1 MVDTGTIVKCYK
13 GTGENDI
20 VEISLKAGTRLSDV
34 RAALRAKNNFMPDD
48 NENADIGYRFLV
60 RKLGTERMTLDDVLI
75 PISTERFMPYEEL
88 LGPEGQIIITNNF
101 ARKKPD
107 LVGFNT
113 PMWFNRHVGVSCR
126 LNNSDPD
133 ARAEN
138 QRLKAFQPLMLTDVI
153 PTSKNVVGAYDH
165 VCVCCAGSQVEFTIS
180 SWGAAGF
187 SFQIGSD
194 SGTPIVNELLLNF
207 RNGTNKY
214 EQTFIRRYQDDKK
227 AIAIQPTS
235 KITDIRPGMD
245 ILYQKVKFKTRRI
258 TSVTLANGMK
268 IESNALP
275 PVEKIEAPQ
284 NAIAAGFDLKN
295 ARFLANADNNTYVV
309 PGKAIEPGAPVPGK
323 PSQQEWGAPVKD
335 YKADP
340 WEQALGE
347 VIIYFFVFKTW
358 EDAEKVIKGYNSLDP
373 SLWK

>member
-1 MVDTGTIVKCYK
+1 MKVKCYK
-13 GTGENDI
+13 GTGDNDI
-20 VEISLKAGTRLSDV
+20 AEITLEAGACLSEV
-34 RAALRAKNNFMPDD
+34 RAALKAKHNFMPDD
-48 NENADIGYRFLV
+48 NVNADIGYRFVV
-60 RKLGTERMTLDDVLI
+60 RKLGTRKMNLDDVLI
-75 PISTERFMPYEEL
+75 PISAEQFMPYEEL
-88 LGPEGQIIITNNF
+88 LGPDGQIIITNNF

-153 PTSKNVVGAYDH
+153 PTSKNVVGVYDH

-187 SFQIGSD
+187 SFHIGSD
-194 SGTPIVNELLLNF
+194 GGTTIVNELLLNF
-207 RNGTNKY
+207 KNGKDKY
-214 EQTFIRRYQDDKK
+214 EQTVIRRYQIDKK

-235 KITDIRPGMD
+235 KIIDIRPGMD

-258 TSVTLANGMK
+258 TSVTLADGSEIK
-268 IESNALP
+268 SNTLP
-275 PVEKIEAPQ
+275 PIEKVQETESADVRGSYPKI
-284 NAIAAGFDLKN
+284 
-295 ARFLANADNNTYVV
+295 ARFLVNANDDPVVV

-323 PSQQEWGAPVKD
+323 PSQQEWGAPVKN
-335 YKADP
+335 YQADP

-347 VIIYFFVFKTW
+347 VIVYFFVFKTW